1 MFPLLMLYVLV
12 ALSLLCTASGSTPE
26 DQTSS
31 GSMPMTKVTI
41 TPPTDLL
48 TPGVLMVGSDTTYPP
63 QEFIDTDNK
72 QAMGFDIDLITQMAD
87 LMGLKV
93 NVVST
98 DFTTIIDSLNN
109 KRFDVVI
116 SAVTVNP
123 DCQKKGQLCELF

>member
-1 MFPLLMLYVLV
+1 
-12 ALSLLCTASGSTPE
+12 
-26 DQTSS
+26 
-31 GSMPMTKVTI
+31 MTKVTI